1 MESSHYPLNHMGQD
15 EEKHIMF
22 ANTTYHQKLDDLISD
37 LPAKCNPAKM
47 GKIRQNK
54 KLNKKN
60 GIVWI
65 KKRACRRWLGGV
77 IQWKWDW
84 PASKYQN
91 WQSKSAT
98 AHPRGQG
105 SRSERKGWIEKENT
119 LASQGWSFDPGEKD
133 IGWNPKGWGKKSK
146 KVRRGNNWRD
156 GTTEQSWNQEGGG
169 KEFGQGV
176 WQENRGSRQGTGQGE
191 VARRQE
197 MGQEARVQEMG
208 QGARGEAIGYGTR
221 RQDTKQGW
229 KAGQLNKLGDQNSW
243 KGSGTNKQ
251 NTWDQKRRGAVWTP
265 GGRNNTGEQLFDQG
279 WDQVIRDGHG
289 WTAVKKTDYY

>member
-1 MESSHYPLNHMGQD
+1 
-15 EEKHIMF
+15 MF

-77 IQWKWDW
+77 IQQKWGW

-105 SRSERKGWIEKENT
+105 SRSERNGWIEKENT
-119 LASQGWSFDPGEKD
+119 LASQGWSLDAGEKD
-133 IGWNPKGWGKKSK
+133 MIKHCFFFRS
-146 KVRRGNNWRD
+146 D
-156 GTTEQSWNQEGGG
+156 HSWYDCIISIISALVVLGL
-169 KEFGQGV
+169 FL
-176 WQENRGSRQGTGQGE
+176 SR
-191 VARRQE
+191 
-197 MGQEARVQEMG
+197 
-208 QGARGEAIGYGTR
+208 YY
-221 RQDTKQGW
+221 
-229 KAGQLNKLGDQNSW
+229 LYH
-243 KGSGTNKQ
+243 
-251 NTWDQKRRGAVWTP
+251 TW
-265 GGRNNTGEQLFDQG
+265 E
-279 WDQVIRDGHG
+279 
-289 WTAVKKTDYY
+289 

>member
-1 MESSHYPLNHMGQD
+1 MYQYLTISALSFDIEDFAGMMILQQDASTESSYYPLDHMGLD
-15 EEKHIMF
+15 EAKHISH
-22 ANTTYHQKLDDLISD
+22 ANATNHQKLDDLISD

-54 KLNKKN
+54 ELNKKN

-77 IQWKWDW
+77 IQQKWGW

-105 SRSERKGWIEKENT
+105 SRSERNRWMKKKNT
-119 LASQGWSFDPGEKD
+119 LASQGWSLDAGEKD
-133 IGWNPKGWGKKSK
+133 IDWNRKGWEKKSK
-146 KVRRGNNWRD
+146 KVRRGNNWQD
-156 GTTEQSWNQEGGG
+156 GTTKLSWNQEGGG
-169 KEFGQGV
+169 REFGKGL

-197 MGQEARVQEMG
+197 MGQEAR
-208 QGARGEAIGYGTR
+208 GEAIGYGTR

-229 KAGQLNKLGDQNSW
+229 KAGE
-243 KGSGTNKQ
+243 
-251 NTWDQKRRGAVWTP
+251 RGAVWTASW
-265 GGRNNTGEQLFDQG
+265 RNNTGEQLFDQG

-289 WTAVKKTDYY
+289 WTAVKKTDHY